1 MSRRFL
7 STLLAGALALAPVVP
22 AYAAAPKDR
31 CTEGFNIPINATSLD
46 QGTFTGVLRI
56 TRFARSGDTAVAVG
70 HLNGTLTDETG
81 AVSAIARTVA
91 LPVQI
96 PTSANASVDAAAQDV
111 VIQQTCDV
119 LHLTLGPLPLDLLG
133 LIVDLNQVQLD
144 ITADPAGGLLGALL
158 CAIAGLLGGGGPLE
172 PLLNQLVNLL
182 NQILAVIS

>member
-7 STLLAGALALAPVVP
+7 STLLACALAFASVVP
-22 AYAAAPKDR
+22 AHAAAPKDK
-31 CTEGFNIPINATSLD
+31 CTDGFNIPISATSVD
-46 QGTFTGVLRI
+46 QGAFLGNLRI
-56 TRFARSGDTAVAVG
+56 TRFARSGDMVVAVG
-70 HLNGTLTDETG
+70 LLTGTLTDETG
-81 AVSAIARTVA
+81 AVSAIARTVS

-96 PTSANASVDAAAQDV
+96 PTSIDASRDASAQDV

-119 LHLTLGPLPLDLLG
+119 LHLTLGPLHLDLLG